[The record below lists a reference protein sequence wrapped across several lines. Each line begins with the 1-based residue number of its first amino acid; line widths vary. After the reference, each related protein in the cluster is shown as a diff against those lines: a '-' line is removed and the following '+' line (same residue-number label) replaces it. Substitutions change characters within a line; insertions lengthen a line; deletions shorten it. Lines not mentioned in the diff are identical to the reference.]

1 MSPQSAGPLLLLL
14 PAMACGPA
22 APPAKQPPAAPTAVA
37 APPATGP
44 CDAEA
49 IEGELDA
56 NEAYGKT
63 IERICVHGV
72 PPEMNDDVRSY
83 LRQKPGAVLT
93 EGRLQY
99 DLGSLFDS
107 GFFARVDAT
116 ARSTSKSTIE
126 LSFHLEPRPTVKS
139 FRIDGASSLASDAK
153 ERNILREGAS
163 FDPANL
169 HRDADNLRD
178 QYLELGFER
187 ISITREITPEGATG
201 VRVRLVV
208 VEGVRNL
215 VGGLILQGVSGPL
228 EAQVQAASELRSG
241 AHLTARDLQ
250 AAEFHVERFYSA
262 QGYGEVVVR
271 VIRGET
277 SGAAVVPITISVQ
290 EGPRYRLG
298 KLNVDL
304 GNPAPEKEMF
314 RLVQSKPNAPY
325 DGAKLGADAARLTK
339 ALHARGTRMR
349 FLAQRTWNRAT
360 KTADVVFG
368 TLPDE

>member
-1 MSPQSAGPLLLLL
+1 MSPQSAGPLLLLLL

-107 GFFARVDAT
+107 GFFSRVDAT

-178 QYLELGFER
+178 QYLELGLESLGEFLALRGTER
-187 ISITREITPEGATG
+187 LDLP
-201 VRVRLVV
+201 
-208 VEGVRNL
+208 
-215 VGGLILQGVSGPL
+215 GGQCGSTT
-228 EAQVQAASELRSG
+228 
-241 AHLTARDLQ
+241 TARRAWARYCALRQ
-250 AAEFHVERFYSA
+250 P
-262 QGYGEVVVR
+262 QGR
-271 VIRGET
+271 SQPQRG
-277 SGAAVVPITISVQ
+277 ISVQ
-290 EGPRYRLG
+290 EDSVRRSLG
-298 KLNVDL
+298 SETFAFAKTTARGVVRSSTVNLR
-304 GNPAPEKEMF
+304 
-314 RLVQSKPNAPY
+314 RLV
-325 DGAKLGADAARLTK
+325 
-339 ALHARGTRMR
+339 
-349 FLAQRTWNRAT
+349 
-360 KTADVVFG
+360 
-368 TLPDE
+368 